1 MVVLSFDVGQK
12 NLAYCKLHQDT
23 HAIMEWNV
31 VSLPTATNVDA
42 VVRALE
48 RVFPKTVELTTVLV
62 EKQPSRNVKMRI
74 IETILLTYFATCG
87 VPTLSVSAKHKLGAV
102 GKTMKGKTNYTL
114 RKKMSVVMCRT
125 YLTTLNDHNT
135 AIDTFEKSKKKDDL
149 ADCLLQYLA
158 YIQYD
163 LGSLTTS
170 VVDLF
175 IEKPTTSRT
184 N

>member
-12 NLAYCKLHQDT
+12 NLAYCKTRPET
-23 HAIMEWNV
+23 HEILEWKV
-31 VSLPTATNVDA
+31 VTLPSATCVSS

-48 RVFPKTVELTTVLV
+48 REFPQNHELTQVIV

-74 IETILLTYFATCG
+74 IETILLSYFATIG
-87 VPTLSVSAKHKLGAV
+87 VPTVSFSAKHKLGAV
-102 GKTMKGKTNYTL
+102 GKTMKGKTNYTM

-125 YLTTLNDHNT
+125 YL
-135 AIDTFEKSKKKDDL
+135 AKGPEEQQRMFEQSKKKDDL

-158 YIQYD
+158 YTKYD

-175 IEKPTTSRT
+175 GETPIHNP
-184 N
+184 NDAA

>member
-12 NLAYCKLHQDT
+12 NLAYCKVHPDT
-23 HAIMEWNV
+23 HEIQDWNV
-31 VSLPTATNVDA
+31 VAIPTATCVSS
-42 VVRALE
+42 VVKALE
-48 RVFPKTVELTTVLV
+48 NLFPKSLELTTVIV

-74 IETILLTYFATCG
+74 IETILLTYFATIG
-87 VPTLSVSAKHKLGAV
+87 VKTVSFSAKHKLGAV
-102 GKTMKGKTNYTL
+102 GKTMKGKSNYTM

-125 YLTTLNDHNT
+125 YLSSLPSASSVQDMY
-135 AIDTFEKSKKKDDL
+135 EKSKKKDDL

-163 LGSLTTS
+163 LGTLTTS

-175 IEKPTTSRT
+175 
-184 N
+184 